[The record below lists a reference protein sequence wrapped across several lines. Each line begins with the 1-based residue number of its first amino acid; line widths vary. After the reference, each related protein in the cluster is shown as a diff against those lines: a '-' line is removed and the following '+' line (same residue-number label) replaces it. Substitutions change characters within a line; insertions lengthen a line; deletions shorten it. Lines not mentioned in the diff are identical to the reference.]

1 MIRADREPWA
11 WNQAIAKPRHTC
23 KPKSSP
29 AGPLCNVPIR
39 FLPAP
44 GLRGTKLSTHV
55 THLCVALAGFSPLP
69 LDLAQLR
76 QCNTQLL
83 GGAFQSIARPPV
95 AVGPRARYFWIG
107 RQTRGVPPYIT
118 TNGYYNTSLWPDC
131 TLSQLCSLKMN
142 RVDRPVTQSIAIPSS
157 FCSGQLAADIR

>member
-39 FLPAP
+39 FCRPQVFGAP
-44 GLRGTKLSTHV
+44 SYPHIPSF
-55 THLCVALAGFSPLP
+55 CVALAAFSALP

-95 AVGPRARYFWIG
+95 AVGPRARYFRIG

-118 TNGYYNTSLWPDC
+118 TNGYYNTLLWPDC
-131 TLSQLCSLKMN
+131 TLSQLHSL
-142 RVDRPVTQSIAIPSS
+142 R
-157 FCSGQLAADIR
+157 

>member
-39 FLPAP
+39 FCRPQVFGAP
-44 GLRGTKLSTHV
+44 SYPHIPSF
-55 THLCVALAGFSPLP
+55 CVALAAFSALP

-95 AVGPRARYFWIG
+95 AVGPRARYLRIG

-118 TNGYYNTSLWPDC
+118 TNGYYNTLLWPDC
-131 TLSQLCSLKMN
+131 TLSQLRSLKMN
-142 RVDRPVTQSIAIPSS
+142 GVDRPVTQSIAIPGS

>member
-1 MIRADREPWA
+1 MGLTINDCQAPAHPQAQNHPPRAPCVMYQSGFCRP
-11 WNQAIAKPRHTC
+11 QVF
-23 KPKSSP
+23 
-29 AGPLCNVPIR
+29 G
-39 FLPAP
+39 AP
-44 GLRGTKLSTHV
+44 SYPHIPSF
-55 THLCVALAGFSPLP
+55 CVALAAFSALP

-95 AVGPRARYFWIG
+95 AVGPRARYFRIG

>member
-1 MIRADREPWA
+1 MGLTIERLPSPDTPASPNHPPRAPCVMYPSGFCRP
-11 WNQAIAKPRHTC
+11 QVF
-23 KPKSSP
+23 
-29 AGPLCNVPIR
+29 G
-39 FLPAP
+39 AP
-44 GLRGTKLSTHV
+44 SYPHIPSF
-55 THLCVALAGFSPLP
+55 CVALAAFSALP

-95 AVGPRARYFWIG
+95 AVGPRARCFRIG